1 MTNAE
6 TETTATQNLV
16 RNIGTIVVLA
26 IVLGLAIQLAMMV
39 TGAIGADSV
48 DNVLSETV
56 GNVSWSVI
64 VCFGVTAGTTIRKST
79 APVAAVIAFV
89 CAPIALG
96 VAKGAQ
102 RGVNELSG
110 VEPEAMTSS
119 LLLIAAVKAVQYGF
133 LGFMLNRLSG
143 RGVDRLL
150 TFMAVGAGAG
160 VTFGLLN
167 VLIRSMTTSLAWSDF
182 APIAVNELLFPLGCA
197 IAVYVAS
204 AAAKAAT

>member
-1 MTNAE
+1 M
-6 TETTATQNLV
+6 
-16 RNIGTIVVLA
+16 RNIGTIVALA
-26 IVLGLAIQLAMMV
+26 IVLGLAIQLAMIV
-39 TGAIGADSV
+39 TRAIGADSI

-79 APVAAVIAFV
+79 APVAAAIAFV

-133 LGFMLNRLSG
+133 LAFMLNRLSG
-143 RGVDRLL
+143 RGVDQLL
-150 TFMAVGAGAG
+150 TYMAVGAGAG
-160 VTFGLLN
+160 ATFGLLN
-167 VLIRSMTTSLAWSDF
+167 VLIRSLTSSLTVSDL
-182 APIAVNELLFPLGCA
+182 APIAINELLFPMGCA
-197 IAVYVAS
+197 IAVYVAAS
-204 AAAKAAT
+204 VAKAAR